1 MPTIALAITVSY
13 NALKNEGMP
22 DYAKA
27 KKALQALGNAYR
39 TNELD
44 VNAELTKLQTT
55 LQGIFDAAPE

>member
-1 MPTIALAITVSY
+1 
-13 NALKNEGMP
+13 MP

-39 TNELD
+39 TNQLD
-44 VNAELTKLQTT
+44 IDAELTKLQTT